1 MAQVARTR
9 QQLID
14 DLLKLDRDYA
24 ALLSKCSREQLN
36 WRPAIGAWSVAQCIQ
51 HVAGVNSIY
60 LSPIKAAIAKGRMR
74 APLNGESLRTAG
86 WFSAF
91 FLKSVSPEGTV
102 KLRAPRIARPSADP
116 SNINADEALR
126 TLRQTHA
133 EIREILT
140 SSEQPDLNRLR
151 FKNPFVP
158 LIRFTVGTGILIMVG
173 HGRRHL
179 LQAERVCGTHDFPQ
193 ARASAGTTD

>member
-74 APLNGESLRTAG
+74 APLNGESLHTAG
-86 WFSAF
+86 WFSSVF
-91 FLKSVSPEGTV
+91 WKSVSPQGKA
-102 KLRAPRIARPSADP
+102 KLRSPRIARPAAEP
-116 SNINADEALR
+116 SQIVPQEELE
-126 TLRQTHA
+126 TLLATHK
-133 EIREILT
+133 EIRGILT
-140 SSEQPDLNRLR
+140 AANQPDFNRLR

-158 LIRFTVGTGILIMVG
+158 LLRFTVATGILIMVA
-173 HGRRHL
+173 HGQRHL
-179 LQAERVCGTHDFPQ
+179 IQAERVCRVEGFP
-193 ARASAGTTD
+193 SAHSVGEIA